1 MIRTGF
7 TFKFYIL
14 NFPSEGWE
22 VVSVDKHIQ
31 VGLECTLWLCI
42 LVTESNDEGLYLSD
56 IL

>member
-14 NFPSEGWE
+14 NFSSGGWE

-31 VGLECTLWLCI
+31 VGSECI
-42 LVTESNDEGLYLSD
+42 L
-56 IL
+56 